1 MKVSATS
8 CVSRS
13 AAFIRGMVIAF
24 LLSVSLTELAAQQV
38 VRGPYLQRGAPS
50 SMVVRWRT
58 DKPTPTRLEYG
69 ASPEALTSVSESLV
83 LTTEHEVELAG
94 LTPQTRYFYRIAA
107 GPQVLVGGDAEHYFV
122 TSGNTHDEPVRA
134 WILGDSGSSGRL
146 KRGEDPSQ
154 AGVRDAFLKRYP
166 PSSFNFLIVLGD
178 NAYDKGTDVE
188 YQRGFFD
195 VYRSVLRSKVAWST
209 QGNHDYS
216 ANAHYDVLTL
226 PTKGESGGVAS
237 GTEHYYSF
245 DQNNVHFISLNSER
259 RDEELRASMIRWL
272 REDLAANTRDWTVAF
287 WHHPPYSKGH
297 HDSDDTDDSGGRMEW
312 MRVNVLPIL
321 EEAGVDVV
329 FAGHSHSYERS
340 KFMTRQYGPSTEFNE
355 RNVVQPGDGH
365 DDAGRAYTK
374 ERLGKIP
381 HSGTVYVTA
390 GSSGMIYDGSLNHPA
405 MVVSLLKLGSV
416 LLSVDGN
423 EMRSTMIG
431 ADGQVEDH
439 FTIRK
444 DPARPLAVQ
453 NLTLRVHDTGCEV
466 ELSWKAGATDSSY
479 VVYRSLS
486 VDSRGREIGRVTS
499 GVTTFIDK
507 ESLPEGSQR
516 WYSVRAL
523 NAKGQG
529 PWGDPTAVP
538 STRCQG
544 RDGISSPKR

>member
-1 MKVSATS
+1 
-8 CVSRS
+8 
-13 AAFIRGMVIAF
+13 
-24 LLSVSLTELAAQQV
+24 
-38 VRGPYLQRGAPS
+38 
-50 SMVVRWRT
+50 MVVRWRT

-69 ASPEALTSVSESLV
+69 VSPEALSSVSESLV
-83 LTTEHEVELAG
+83 LTTEHEVELTG
-94 LTPQTRYFYRIAA
+94 LTPQSRYFYRVAV
-107 GPQVLVGGDAEHYFV
+107 GSQVLAGGDGEHYFV
-122 TSGNTHDEPVRA
+122 TSGSSHDEPVRA

-166 PSSFNFLIVLGD
+166 PSSFNFLILLGD

-245 DQNNVHFISLNSER
+245 EQNNVHFISLNSER
-259 RDEELRASMIRWL
+259 SDEALRASMIRWL

-297 HDSDDTDDSGGRMEW
+297 HDSDDSDDSGGRMEW

-355 RNVVQPGDGH
+355 RNVVQPGHGH

-374 ERLGKIP
+374 ESLGRIP

-390 GSSGMIYDGSLNHPA
+390 GSSGMVYESPLNHPA

-444 DPARPLAVQ
+444 DPARPVAVQ
-453 NLTLRVHDTGCEV
+453 NLTSRVQDKGCQV
-466 ELSWKAGATDSSY
+466 ELSWQAGATDSSY

-486 VDSRGREIGRVTS
+486 VDSRGREIGRVAI
-499 GVTTFIDK
+499 GVTSFLDK
-507 ESLPEGSQR
+507 ESPPEGGQR

-529 PWGDPTAVP
+529 PWGAPLAVT
-538 STRCQG
+538 STECHAS
-544 RDGISSPKR
+544 DGISAQRPQSGETAHPLFK

>member
-1 MKVSATS
+1 MRVSAIS
-8 CVSRS
+8 CVSRT
-13 AAFIRGMVIAF
+13 AAFMRGMVIGF
-24 LLSVSLTELAAQQV
+24 LVSVPLTEIAAQEV

-50 SMVVRWRT
+50 TMVVRWRT

-69 ASPEALTSVSESLV
+69 ASPQALTLVSESSAP
-83 LTTEHEVELAG
+83 TTEHEVELTG
-94 LTPQTRYFYRIAA
+94 LTPQTRYFYRVAVGMRVIA
-107 GPQVLVGGDAEHYFV
+107 GGDGEHYFV
-122 TSGNTHDEPVRA
+122 TSGNSNDQPLRA

-146 KRGEDPSQ
+146 KRGEDSSQ
-154 AGVRDAFLKRYP
+154 AAVRDAFLKLYP
-166 PSSFNFLIVLGD
+166 QNIFDFLIVLGD
-178 NAYDKGTDVE
+178 NAYETGTDVE

-195 VYRSVLRSKVAWST
+195 IYRSVLRSKVTWPT

-216 ANAHYDVLTL
+216 TNAYYNVFTL
-226 PTKGESGGVAS
+226 PTKGESGGISS

-245 DQNNVHFISLNSER
+245 DYNNVHFISLNSER
-259 RDEELRASMIRWL
+259 RDEARRASMIHWL
-272 REDLAANTRDWTVAF
+272 REDLEANTRDWTVAF

-312 MRVNVLPIL
+312 MRANVLPIL

-340 KFMTRQYGPSTEFNE
+340 KFMTRQYGPSKEFIE
-355 RNVVQPGDGH
+355 RNVVQLGDGH

-390 GSSGMIYDGSLNHPA
+390 GSSGMIYEAPLNHPA
-405 MVVSLLKLGSV
+405 MVVSLSKLGSV

-439 FTIRK
+439 FSIRK
-444 DPARPLAVQ
+444 DPARPLVVQ
-453 NLTLRVHDTGCEV
+453 NLTARVQGKGCQV
-466 ELSWKAGATDSSY
+466 QLSWQAGATDSSY

-486 VDSRGREIGRVTS
+486 VDSRGREIGRVAS
-499 GVTTFIDK
+499 GVTNFPDK
-507 ESLPEGSQR
+507 EPLPEGGTR

-529 PWGDPTAVP
+529 PWGDAMVVT
-538 STRCQG
+538 STECQ
-544 RDGISSPKR
+544 R